1 LKSLDVNVN
10 VNYSVVMKSRVQ
22 PILEQS
28 QWGIREFA
36 KLFDV
41 TPRTI
46 RFYEDKGLISP
57 SRDSGARIFTQA
69 EYLRVERIM
78 RGKRLGFTLDDI
90 KEVFEVIDGSIT
102 DRVELLRRKSNFQ
115 HVILSL
121 KRRREDIA
129 DLAQDMSDICEVIDT
144 QIKNTPDGEGVFD
157 LAQAY
162 EAKFSQT
169 PFIEETVDQFQSQ
182 KRVQ

>member
-1 LKSLDVNVN
+1 MTSQL
-10 VNYSVVMKSRVQ
+10 Q
-22 PILEQS
+22 PISQQP

-46 RFYEDKGLISP
+46 RFYEDKGLIMP
-57 SRDSGARIFTQA
+57 SRDSGARIFNQID
-69 EYLRVERIM
+69 YHRVERIM

-90 KEVFEVIDGSIT
+90 REVLEVTDGHIT
-102 DRVELLRRKSNFQ
+102 DRVELLRRRNNFR
-115 HVILSL
+115 HVIASL

-129 DLAQDMSDICEVIDT
+129 ALAQDMSEICDVIDT
-144 QIKNTPDGEGVFD
+144 QIETTTDSDRVFD
-157 LAQAY
+157 LAKAY

-169 PFIEETVDQFQSQ
+169 PFAKETEDDFQPTEMANSHD
-182 KRVQ
+182 R